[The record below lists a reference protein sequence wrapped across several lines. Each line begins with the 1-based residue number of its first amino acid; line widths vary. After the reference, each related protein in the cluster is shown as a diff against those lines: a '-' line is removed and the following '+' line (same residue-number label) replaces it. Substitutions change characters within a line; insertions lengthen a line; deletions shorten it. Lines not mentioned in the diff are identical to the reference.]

1 MRRKRGLTSVLDTG
15 DADGWNTEFEPRA
28 LVAKSSWEDDE
39 DANIDRCF
47 QCGRDGRGDLDQT
60 DGQFY
65 CNDCWGAFEVW
76 RSTQPMNAGRHQARR
91 GGGADIPA

>member
-1 MRRKRGLTSVLDTG
+1 MYTYIGIG
-15 DADGWNTEFEPRA
+15 DADGWNTDIEPRP
-28 LVAKSSWEDDE
+28 LVAKASWEDDQ

-76 RSTQPMNAGRHQARR
+76 RSSQPVNAGGNAAGTKHQARR
-91 GGGADIPA
+91 GGGDIPA